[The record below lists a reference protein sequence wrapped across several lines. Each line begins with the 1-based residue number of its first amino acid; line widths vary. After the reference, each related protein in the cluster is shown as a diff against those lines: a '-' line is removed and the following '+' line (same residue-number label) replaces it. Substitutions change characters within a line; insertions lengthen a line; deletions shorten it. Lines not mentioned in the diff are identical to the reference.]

1 MPGTIEKAANAKAAE
16 KAAEPPKLSLATV
29 AEEAIRENLPR
40 FQAVLPR
47 GWDKDRFQNLV
58 VTAVKRE
65 PKLIRCFTT
74 SAGRMSLLVAAMQC
88 AAIGLEPNTPLKE
101 AALVPRKNKQ
111 VDECQLMIEY
121 RGLIK
126 LARRSG
132 ELSTIDAEVVHEK
145 DHFRYE
151 KGLHPVLE
159 HRPYDGDEDPGP
171 LKYCYCVATFK
182 DGGVQ
187 FVVVPRRV
195 VYNEHRA
202 KSDSWRS
209 ETSRPYS
216 PWTVFEE
223 SMWRKTAVRV
233 IEPFLPLTAEARIG
247 FDSDDRRF
255 TISDD
260 AIVPVEA
267 TYDVSPPELPEGVD
281 GVSGEIDQS
290 RVVELMENL
299 ETSVAQAKAARR
311 AGSEAEKAIE
321 CTGAADCPAAEHV
334 DGCFGETSLP
344 DNPEFD
350 VHGDGNDPA
359 GELPLEK
366 AAKS

>member
-1 MPGTIEKAANAKAAE
+1 MTKGTVQAAAEAKAAVV
-16 KAAEPPKLSLATV
+16 AAEPPKASLAAQ
-29 AEEAIRENLPR
+29 AELAIERNLPR

-47 GWDKDRFQNLV
+47 GWDKDRFHNLV

-65 PKLIRCFTT
+65 PKLIRCFST
-74 SAGRMSLLVAAMQC
+74 SAGQMSLLVAAMQC
-88 AAIGLEPNTPLKE
+88 AAIGLEPNTPLRE
-101 AALVPRKNKQ
+101 ASLVPRRNKG

-132 ELSTIDAEVVHEK
+132 ELSTIDAEVVHER

-151 KGLHPVLE
+151 RGLTPLLE
-159 HRPYDGDEDPGP
+159 HIPYDGDDDPGP
-171 LKYCYCVATFK
+171 LRYAYCVARFK

-209 ETSRPYS
+209 ESSRPFS
-216 PWTVFEE
+216 PWTLFEE

-233 IEPFLPLTAEARIG
+233 IEPFLPLTAEARVG

-255 TISDD
+255 EIDHD
-260 AIVPVEA
+260 AIVPVAEA
-267 TYDVSPPELPEGVD
+267 TYDVSPDSPPEGIDAVT
-281 GVSGEIDQS
+281 GEIGDSSGAVVEVDEGPDDQS
-290 RVVELMENL
+290 AREDGGATVVTGQGTL
-299 ETSVAQAKAARR
+299 VAEMSGGDAA
-311 AGSEAEKAIE
+311 
-321 CTGAADCPAAEHV
+321 
-334 DGCFGETSLP
+334 
-344 DNPEFD
+344 
-350 VHGDGNDPA
+350 
-359 GELPLEK
+359 
-366 AAKS
+366 

>member
-1 MPGTIEKAANAKAAE
+1 MSGAIQKAAEAKAAE
-16 KAAEPPKLSLATV
+16 KAGEPPKQSLATV
-29 AEEAIRENLPR
+29 AEQAIERNLPR

-47 GWDKDRFQNLV
+47 GWDKDRFHNLV

-65 PKLIRCFTT
+65 PKLIRCFST
-74 SAGRMSLLVAAMQC
+74 SQGQMSLLVAAMQC

-101 AALVPRKNKQ
+101 ASLVPRRNKQ

-132 ELSTIDAEVVHEK
+132 ELSTIDAEVVHER

-151 KGLHPVLE
+151 KGLNPVLE

-171 LKYCYCVATFK
+171 LRYCYCVAKFK
-182 DGGVQ
+182 DGGTQ

-233 IEPFLPLTAEARIG
+233 MEPFLPLTSEARLG

-255 TISDD
+255 TVSED

-267 TYDVSPPELPEGVD
+267 TYDVSPPEPPEGIDAVT
-281 GVSGEIDQS
+281 GEIDGS
-290 RVVELMENL
+290 AAV
-299 ETSVAQAKAARR
+299 ETSEAVECD
-311 AGSEAEKAIE
+311 GSAS
-321 CTGAADCPAAEHV
+321 CPAPVHV
-334 DGCFGETSLP
+334 EGCFAVTNLP
-344 DNPEFD
+344 VDNDAAPPP
-350 VHGDGNDPA
+350 NDPPA
-359 GELPLEK
+359 DDGELALDVRGK
-366 AAKS
+366 GQK